1 MKREDI
7 NERYEDYHT
16 DATCEQDSYWACK
29 KMIFSK
35 TGIKTDMHLKEL
47 CVSTNDGKITAHI
60 NADISVDTKDFETV
74 IKRLK

>member
-47 CVSTNDGKITAHI
+47 CVSTSEEKINLHV
-60 NADISVDTKDFETV
+60 NADISVGAKDLEKV
-74 IKRLK
+74 IKILK

>member
-1 MKREDI
+1 MNDMKITIPMPLANRILTRLAE
-7 NERYEDYHT
+7 
-16 DATCEQDSYWACK
+16 
-29 KMIFSK
+29 KMIFGK

-47 CVSTNDGKITAHI
+47 CVNTNDGKITAHI